1 MKNCCN
7 TNNAKAQNKSSFA
20 KWFNYL
26 VYAILIAI
34 IGGALVLQIL
44 V

>member
-26 VYAILIAI
+26 VYAILIEI
-34 IGGALVLQIL
+34 IGGSLVLQIL